1 MAKKKSDKIEDADV
15 LERNP
20 KDEGE
25 EATASGSEETAD
37 KKTTDKEADP
47 EKTEP
52 KKKASSKKSTPT
64 PEKDPGGS
72 TTGENIKL
80 NWGDNDDVVKSFISQ
95 PTKESTAE
103 DAEAALANN
112 AEGSAEDEAAYIRGD
127 FDDEDGED
135 DMLDEKDL
143 LLAAELV
150 IELVDGLNSIS
161 VGAFAKESASKFE
174 LEASKKKKLALIL
187 AKVLYKYQAKVGP
200 LATLILAL
208 LLFMGMQWRLGFE
221 VRKEKKEEAE
231 REAIAARKEKTRKRK
246 EAMRN
251 KIMAAIG
258 MELITLKEIS
268 ERMGE
273 NGGKIKPALQELCGM
288 GLVFADHKKPI
299 IHYKLA
305 E

>member
-15 LERNP
+15 IDRNP
-20 KDEGE
+20 KDESE
-25 EATASGSEETAD
+25 ETTAAGSEETAKEEKEQAKPD
-37 KKTTDKEADP
+37 PKKS
-47 EKTEP
+47 EP
-52 KKKASSKKSTPT
+52 KKTASSTKGTPT
-64 PEKDPGGS
+64 PEKDPGGA
-72 TTGENIKL
+72 TAGEGVNI
-80 NWGDNDDVVKSFISQ
+80 NWGDNDDVVKSFIAQ
-95 PTKESTAE
+95 PSKQSTAE
-103 DAEAALANN
+103 DAEAALASG
-112 AEGSAEDEAAYIRGD
+112 AEGSAEDEAAYIRGE
-127 FDDEDGED
+127 FDDENGED

-150 IELVDGLNSIS
+150 IELIDGLNSIA
-161 VGAFAKESASKFE
+161 VGAFAKESASRFE

-221 VRKEKKEEAE
+221 VRKEKKDEAE
-231 REAIAARKEKTRKRK
+231 RKAIEARKEKTRKRK

-273 NGGKIKPALQELCGM
+273 NAGKIKPALQELCGM